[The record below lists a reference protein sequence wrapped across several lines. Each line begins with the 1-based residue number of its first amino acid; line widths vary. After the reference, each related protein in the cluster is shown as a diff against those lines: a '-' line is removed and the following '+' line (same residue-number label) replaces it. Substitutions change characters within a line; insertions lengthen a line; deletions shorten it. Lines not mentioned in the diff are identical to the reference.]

1 VARLSILCFTGGGER
16 SPAVSCS
23 PVLLFKHYGTQPR
36 LCLTNLPAGSQIGF
50 VRQNLR
56 GAMRQRLGI
65 LIVAT
70 MLAAGCKETGQPVAE
85 SPQTQMTA
93 ILEAVAAHTPAQRL
107 GEVTWYGPDNL
118 HEYIDGMAPYF
129 TDSGFVRLA
138 HSEWRAAD
146 AAGDAYVELDLYDMG
161 SPEGALDVLCDSR
174 TPGTVYLDI
183 GSEAHRT
190 EDGIELRAGRYYVKS
205 VARRD
210 VAGQQDLLKALA
222 EAVAAAAPQGPS
234 DDSLL
239 APLPA
244 EDRLPHSAA
253 YTTKGFLGRE
263 FLRGVRE
270 AAYDVNGK
278 NIRLFVMGA
287 DDLTAAARV
296 FQQWRTS
303 LTTALARDEGPES
316 FAYDE
321 PYVGHV
327 LVIRRGRYVAG
338 AIGDPAAAQE
348 SLKRLLARLE

>member
-1 VARLSILCFTGGGER
+1 
-16 SPAVSCS
+16 
-23 PVLLFKHYGTQPR
+23 
-36 LCLTNLPAGSQIGF
+36 
-50 VRQNLR
+50 
-56 GAMRQRLGI
+56 MRQRLGI

-70 MLAAGCKETGQPVAE
+70 MLAAGCKETSQPVAHTGRTAE

-93 ILEAVAAHTPAQRL
+93 ILEAVAANSRAERL
-107 GEVTWYGPDNL
+107 GNVTWYTPDNL
-118 HEYIDGMAPYF
+118 YEYIDGMAPYF
-129 TDSGFVRLA
+129 TDSGFVQLA
-138 HSEWRAAD
+138 HSEWRTAG
-146 AAGDAYVELDLYDMG
+146 AAGNAYVELDLYDMG
-161 SPEGALDVLCDSR
+161 SPEGALDILGDSR
-174 TPGTVYLDI
+174 TPGTVYLEI

-190 EDGIELRAGRYYVKS
+190 EDGIELRAGRYYVKI

-270 AAYDVNGK
+270 ATYDVNGK

-321 PYVGHV
+321 PYVGYTII
-327 LVIRRGRYVAG
+327 LQQRRWVAG

-348 SLKRLLARLE
+348 CLKRLLAWLE